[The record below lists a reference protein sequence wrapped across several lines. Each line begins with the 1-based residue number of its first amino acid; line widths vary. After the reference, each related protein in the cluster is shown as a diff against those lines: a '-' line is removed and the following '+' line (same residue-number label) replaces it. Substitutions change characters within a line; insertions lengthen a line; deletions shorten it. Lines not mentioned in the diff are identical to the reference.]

1 METFCC
7 GEVKYGDKNT
17 TKISSRV
24 KQIESSTCVRLAE
37 AQENQREQELAKH
50 GIGQGG
56 GS

>member
-7 GEVKYGDKNT
+7 GEVKYGDNNT

-24 KQIESSTCVRLAE
+24 KQIESSTGVRLAE
-37 AQENQREQELAKH
+37 AQENQREQELVKH